1 MRTVRTT
8 KFLLC
13 LCVLVATKPTIAQ
26 SFWTKTDWNCAST
39 SIYESAELKRVV
51 FRALKHAPEQ
61 TKIPDRAFA
70 FDLNG
75 DKRPEYFVPL
85 TCGATGNCD
94 WAIFSLTPDRFLGF
108 LNGEYLYLRKQHGRW
123 SDIYAYGHLNAA
135 EGVLNVFRY
144 RSGHYSRAKK
154 SIAIGD
160 GLHDP
165 EIQSSKGIVL
175 PEKFERANKMCEEV
189 GN

>member
-1 MRTVRTT
+1 MRITT
-8 KFLLC
+8 FLVC
-13 LCVLVATKPTIAQ
+13 LFVLAATKPSFAQ
-26 SFWTKTDWNCAST
+26 SSWTKTDWNCAST
-39 SIYESAELKRVV
+39 AIYESAELKRVV

-108 LNGEYLYLRKQHGRW
+108 LNGKYLYLRKQQGRW
-123 SDIYAYGHLNAA
+123 SDIYTYGHLTAA
-135 EGVLNVFRY
+135 EGVLDTFWY
-144 RSGHYSRAKK
+144 RSGHYSKTKK

-160 GLHDP
+160 GLHDLD
-165 EIQSSKGIVL
+165 IQSGKGTVL
-175 PEKFERANKMCEEV
+175 PEKFELANKACEEV